1 MDRQDGGSHR
11 FWEPGPRLKS
21 AGRGVLDLI
30 FPPQTLDPGER
41 PQSPGLSAEAW
52 SRIVFIDGPVCDG
65 CGAPFEFSHGPG
77 IRCPACEARPRAFDR
92 ARAACVYDEAS
103 RDPILQLKHADRL
116 DIAPLLAR
124 WLSRAADPLLEGA
137 DLIVPV
143 PLHPGRLLSRKFNQA
158 AEIARSLAALRGRPC
173 LADGLVRIRQTES
186 QGGKSGGARRRNVA
200 GAFRVPASRAK
211 AVAGRKILLIDD
223 VLTTGATAEG
233 CARALKAAGAAQVDL
248 AVVARVEA
256 PQDGR

>member
-1 MDRQDGGSHR
+1 MDRQDGGSR
-11 FWEPGPRLKS
+11 CFWEPGPRLKS

-65 CGAPFEFSHGPG
+65 CGAPFEFSPGPG

-103 RDPILQLKHADRL
+103 RDPILHLKHADRL

-124 WLSRAADPLLEGA
+124 WLSRAA
-137 DLIVPV
+137 I
-143 PLHPGRLLSRKFNQA
+143 
-158 AEIARSLAALRGRPC
+158 RSW
-173 LADGLVRIRQTES
+173 
-186 QGGKSGGARRRNVA
+186 RRR
-200 GAFRVPASRAK
+200 
-211 AVAGRKILLIDD
+211 
-223 VLTTGATAEG
+223 T
-233 CARALKAAGAAQVDL
+233 
-248 AVVARVEA
+248 
-256 PQDGR
+256 